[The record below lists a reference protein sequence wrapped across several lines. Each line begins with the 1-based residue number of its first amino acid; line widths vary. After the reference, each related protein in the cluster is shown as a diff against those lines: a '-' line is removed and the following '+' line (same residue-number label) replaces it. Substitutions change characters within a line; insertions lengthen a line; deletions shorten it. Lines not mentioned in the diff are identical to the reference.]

1 MRTTNFE
8 VGLLNGGY
16 TTCYGN
22 QFATRDPFKRIQVT
36 KEDKNKLES
45 SHWDHSRS
53 WS

>member
-1 MRTTNFE
+1 MTNFE

-16 TTCYGN
+16 DTCYGN
-22 QFATRDPFKRIQVT
+22 QFAKRDPFKKIT
-36 KEDKNKLES
+36 IGKEDKNKLES